1 MVLFQDSTPS
11 GYVSY
16 GSYVGIF
23 YEGFIMIVLMI
34 LLISLYR
41 IYRVSKLRITLDLFL
56 GFLLYLFG
64 IFFAWLGKIYL
75 WRHMESALEG
85 PYLLQLIYKFKF
97 SGACVVIGNFF
108 ILRFFMELFDVN
120 LTKKKQIIL
129 IIIKVI
135 EVFIIL
141 TIHIPAYLERSSDIA
156 YNTDAIAFLM
166 MCVDSLFAI
175 PFGIKSFKSVRKEAF
190 GKKYMHFG
198 IMAFLLVNMCLMFV
212 LDRITMIMGM
222 NGPFGEPGYTPFYF
236 AGWASSIAAT
246 IFAIYGSVLK

>member
-1 MVLFQDSTPS
+1 MGLLQDSTPS

-16 GSYVGIF
+16 GSYVGIY

-34 LLISLYR
+34 LLINLYR

-56 GFLLYLFG
+56 GFLFYLFG

-75 WRHMESALEG
+75 WRHLESALEG

-97 SGACVVIGNFF
+97 SNACVVVGNLFL
-108 ILRFFMELFDVN
+108 LRFFMSLFN
-120 LTKKKQIIL
+120 MNFIKKKQIIL
-129 IIIKVI
+129 VIIKVI
-135 EVFIIL
+135 EVIIIL
-141 TIHIPAYLERSSDIA
+141 TIHMPAYLERSSDIA
-156 YNTDAIAFLM
+156 YTTDAIAFLM
-166 MCVDSLFAI
+166 MCLDSLFSI
-175 PFGIKSFKSVRKEAF
+175 PFGIKSFRSIHKEAF
-190 GKKYMHFG
+190 GKKYLHFG
-198 IMAFLLVNMCLMFV
+198 LMAFLLVNMCLMFV

-236 AGWASSIAAT
+236 AAWASSIAAT